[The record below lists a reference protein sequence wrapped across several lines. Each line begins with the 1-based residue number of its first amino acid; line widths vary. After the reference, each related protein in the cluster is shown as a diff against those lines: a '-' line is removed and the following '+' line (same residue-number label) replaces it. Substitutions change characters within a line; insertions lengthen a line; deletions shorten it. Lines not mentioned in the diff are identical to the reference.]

1 MTETKEENKFHL
13 TQRVGVFVDGQN
25 LFHSA
30 KSIYGRDA
38 WVDYDALLAEA
49 VRDRNLVRAIAYTIL
64 VEDVDQSGFLE
75 VLRRLGYEVRAKWA
89 RVLPDGSMK
98 ADWDMGIATDS
109 IAMAD
114 KLDTVVLVSGD
125 GDFVD
130 LVAFLQAR
138 GVRVEVMSFDE
149 AAASELQRAANA
161 YYPLGMEVI
170 HIRSAGKSS
179 ESEEEQ

>member
-1 MTETKEENKFHL
+1 MQDTKEEHKHPL

-38 WVDYDALLAEA
+38 WVDYDALLDAA
-49 VRDRNLVRAIAYTIL
+49 VRGRNLVRAIAYTIL

-75 VLRRLGYEVRAKWA
+75 VLRRLGYEVRAKRA
-89 RVLPDGSMK
+89 RILPDGSMK

-130 LVAFLQAR
+130 LVTFLQAR
-138 GVRVEVMSFDE
+138 GVRGEVMSFDE
-149 AAASELQRAANA
+149 TAASELQRAANA
-161 YYPLGMEVI
+161 YYSLGMEVI
-170 HIRSAGKSS
+170 HIRSGRQP
-179 ESEEEQ
+179 ENGEIGE

>member
-1 MTETKEENKFHL
+1 MPATKEAYKCIP

-30 KSIYGRDA
+30 KSVYGRDA
-38 WVDYDALLAEA
+38 WVDYDALLDEA
-49 VRDRNLVRAIAYTIL
+49 VKGRALVRAIVYTIL

-75 VLRRLGYEVRAKWA
+75 VLRRLGYEVRAKRA

-130 LVAFLQAR
+130 LVTFLQAR

-149 AAASELQRAANA
+149 TAASELQRTANA
-161 YYPLGMEVI
+161 YYSLGMEVI
-170 HIRSAGKSS
+170 HIRSTSRPI
-179 ESEEEQ
+179 EEEMP